1 MGDTANKIQDLLYQQ
16 AERLGAELGGLL
28 DSAKETETLRGL
40 LDTYNERVET
50 LRTAV
55 TGNEN
60 AKVRLL
66 YRPHL
71 YTCTHANCFPPP

>member
-16 AERLGAELGGLL
+16 AERLGSELGSLL

-40 LDTYNERVET
+40 LDSYNERVEA

-60 AKVRLL
+60 AKVSALW
-66 YRPHL
+66 
-71 YTCTHANCFPPP
+71 F